1 MSCGGPHDIPCSDVI
16 NAVFTFLDNEPTP
29 LERSLIEHHFAEC
42 PPCQEEAEISAL
54 LKQLVA
60 RSCCEDPAPDQ
71 IRARITAQITQ
82 IQIEISRVQKDSQ

>member
-1 MSCGGPHDIPCSDVI
+1 MSCGHAHDIPCTEVVS
-16 NAVFTFLDNEPTP
+16 AVFAFIDNEPTA

-54 LKQLVA
+54 LKALVA
-60 RSCCEDPAPDQ
+60 RSCCEEPAPSQ

-82 IQIEISRVQKDSQ
+82 IQVEISRVQKDPQ

>member
-1 MSCGGPHDIPCSDVI
+1 MSCGHAHEIPCTEVVG
-16 NAVFTFLDNEPTP
+16 AVFAFLDNEPTA

-54 LKQLVA
+54 LKALVA

-82 IQIEISRVQKDSQ
+82 IQVEISRVQKDPQ